1 MSMVIAKT
9 MICRPAVCSLQT
21 CPKNCRAAFWRT
33 SWLHPTLH
41 RHCHCHEETNTQN
54 DYFSVIVLSWVWHCK
69 MSGKR
74 TRHNSSTAIMA
85 YLGTSRE
92 LLPSELPTLRA
103 VFRLALFL
111 RENEDQYLS
120 QISIE
125 ALMKKVA
132 VQVVA
137 QYKLANH
144 EFEPPVIW
152 TLPGITQRL
161 LKTWQDV
168 SQVAKGKANKKQK
181 DDLERKLDLIFDI
194 IRYIFY
200 HFCC

>member
-1 MSMVIAKT
+1 
-9 MICRPAVCSLQT
+9 
-21 CPKNCRAAFWRT
+21 
-33 SWLHPTLH
+33 
-41 RHCHCHEETNTQN
+41 
-54 DYFSVIVLSWVWHCK
+54 

-74 TRHNSSTAIMA
+74 TRHTSSTAIMA